1 MTPPIIEIH
10 PKVRR
15 NAILVAIGCALFTI
29 AGIWMVFSGEKV
41 FAGLLSIIFFGGGG
55 LYAIPKMLRRKVSMV
70 LTPEGIE
77 QRYVEGKAFIPWPDV
92 EKAGIISMFA
102 NKMVGIRLKS
112 YDRYL
117 EGMSPSLAEYIT
129 KSLPYLKWLT
139 RATSLLDVPTAVSVW
154 TKLEGHDVSEA
165 LSSFGKVGNLAQVL
179 LWSRQRFGYD
189 LTLSWAERDRS
200 AEDFVALLEEYRAS
214 AQQG

>member
-1 MTPPIIEIH
+1 
-10 PKVRR
+10 
-15 NAILVAIGCALFTI
+15 
-29 AGIWMVFSGEKV
+29 
-41 FAGLLSIIFFGGGG
+41 
-55 LYAIPKMLRRKVSMV
+55 MLRRKVSMV
-70 LTPEGIE
+70 VTPEGIE

-200 AEDFVALLEEYRAS
+200 AEDFVALLEEYRGS